1 MVGRVGLEPTANGL
15 KGRCSTIELPTRV
28 DARDGIEPSIT
39 LLQRVVLPFD
49 HPAIIRTF
57 ALLGLMN
64 ALTGIPVNHRSRLF
78 KFLTHNGIIISY
90 FYTRVKRKIKKQNK
104 KKEMGNA

>member
-1 MVGRVGLEPTANGL
+1 MVGRERLELSANGL
-15 KGRCSTIELPTRV
+15 KGRCSTIELPTHV

-57 ALLGLMN
+57 ALSGLMH
-64 ALTGIPVNHRSRLF
+64 ALASIPTNYCAGFFR
-78 KFLTHNGIIISY
+78 FLTHNGIIISH
-90 FYTRVKRKIKKQNK
+90 FYTCVNR
-104 KKEMGNA
+104 EMRNT

>member
-1 MVGRVGLEPTANGL
+1 MSTLKYNFFKMVGRERLELSANGL
-15 KGRCSTIELPTRV
+15 KGRCSTIELPTHV

-57 ALLGLMN
+57 TLLGLMH
-64 ALTGIPVNHRSRLF
+64 ALASIPTDYRAGLF
-78 KFLTHNGIIISY
+78 RFLVHNEVILSC
-90 FYTRVKRKIKKQNK
+90 FYTHVK
-104 KKEMGNA
+104 G

>member
-1 MVGRVGLEPTANGL
+1 M
-15 KGRCSTIELPTRV
+15 

-57 ALLGLMN
+57 ALLGPMH
-64 ALTGIPVNHRSRLF
+64 ALAGIPIDHRSWLF
-78 KFLTHNGIIISY
+78 NLLIHNRVNNIT
-90 FYTRVKRKIKKQNK
+90 FYTEVK
-104 KKEMGNA
+104 G

>member
-1 MVGRVGLEPTANGL
+1 M
-15 KGRCSTIELPTRV
+15 
-28 DARDGIEPSIT
+28 DARGGIEPSIT

-57 ALLGLMN
+57 ALLGPMH

-78 KFLTHNGIIISY
+78 RFLTHNRVNNIT
-90 FYTRVKRKIKKQNK
+90 FYTEVK
-104 KKEMGNA
+104 G